1 MNISIK
7 KNKVQVV
14 FSAEYLV
21 FQLMMNFAPKLMKYK
36 VIVTQKLRDELIFE
50 FLCLHSVLFWIA
62 LHLFYLILFC
72 AWILVS

>member
-14 FSAEYLV
+14 FSVEYLV
-21 FQLMMNFAPKLMKYK
+21 FQLMMNFARKLMKYK
-36 VIVTQKLRDELIFE
+36 VNVTQRLHDELIFE